1 VKIDWDK
8 DTGDWRIFDESDV
21 ELARA
26 PEVVISGTTILVH
39 DKRERHGW
47 AVCEGEWKRVV
58 DRIVIKGRSK

>member
-8 DTGDWRIFDESDV
+8 DTGNWRIFDESDV

-26 PEVVISGTTILVH
+26 QEVVISGTTILVQ
-39 DKRERHGW
+39 
-47 AVCEGEWKRVV
+47 GEWKRVG